1 MGVVTLPTMRELNF
15 DDLYRPS
22 ISLRNELKLR
32 SGMQFT
38 YEQGPKRYTCV
49 MVDDETFRLV
59 REEVSFGKRKPYL

>member
-15 DDLYRPS
+15 DDLYRPT

-32 SGMQFT
+32 SGMRFT
-38 YEQGPKRYTCV
+38 YEQGVKRYSCI

-59 REEVSFGKRKPYL
+59 SEEVSFEKRKP